1 MSPLAAGRAN
11 PYNVLE
17 MSDELN
23 LKTEM
28 EFAYGVP
35 SLMAPGVMRLVANNA
50 SKLTFKGTNTYLIG
64 SASLAVID
72 PGPQDREHK
81 EAILKAA

>member
-1 MSPLAAGRAN
+1 MSPLAAGSPS
-11 PYNVLE
+11 PYNVPE
-17 MSDELN
+17 MSDDLN

-35 SLMAPGVMRLVANNA
+35 SPMAPGVVRLVANNA

-64 SASLAVID
+64 SASL
-72 PGPQDREHK
+72 
-81 EAILKAA
+81 